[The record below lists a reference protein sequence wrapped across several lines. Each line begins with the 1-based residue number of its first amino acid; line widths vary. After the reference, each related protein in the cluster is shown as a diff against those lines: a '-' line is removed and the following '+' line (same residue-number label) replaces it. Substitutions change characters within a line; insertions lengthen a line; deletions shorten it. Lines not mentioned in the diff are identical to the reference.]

1 MVVATTLKYLV
12 SNEIPDEKERII
24 KNCSGLDINISLM
37 DIEICHRLPLGRNT
51 TKTTKR
57 VIVKLVSRKH
67 SEVMLQQRKDINTKN
82 KFFVTHSLCPY
93 YLYLWEQCKDL
104 QRKDRISQVFCL
116 GAVLAIRVTEN
127 SLAIKIL
134 HERELM
140 VYLECPQDSV

>member
-1 MVVATTLKYLV
+1 MVVAPTLKYLV

-24 KNCSGLDINISLM
+24 KNCSGLDINLSLM

-51 TKTTKR
+51 TNTTKR

-67 SEVMLQQRKDINTKN
+67 SEVMLQQKKDINTKN
-82 KFFVTHSLCPY
+82 KFFVAHSLCPY
-93 YLYLWEQCKDL
+93 YRYLWEQCKDL
-104 QRKDRISQVFCL
+104 QRKDRISQIFCL